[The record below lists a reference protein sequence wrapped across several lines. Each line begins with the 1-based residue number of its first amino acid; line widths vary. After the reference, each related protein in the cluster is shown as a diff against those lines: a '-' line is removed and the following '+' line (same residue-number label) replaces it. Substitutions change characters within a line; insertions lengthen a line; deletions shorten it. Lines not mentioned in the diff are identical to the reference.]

1 MMRTFWLFAILGVVV
16 IVLVAAAPLI
26 SALIAGSIAS
36 ANDCRIDEG
45 SIHTCMVNGRDLG
58 PSLYSMGVFGWLMI
72 ATIPIGLVVLVVYL
86 VIMLIVWILLRRRK
100 NLARG

>member
-1 MMRTFWLFAILGVVV
+1 MRTFWLFAILGVVV

-36 ANDCRIDEG
+36 ANDCRLDEG

>member
-1 MMRTFWLFAILGVVV
+1 MRTFWLFAILGVVV

-36 ANDCRIDEG
+36 ANDCRLDEG
-45 SIHTCMVNGRDLG
+45 SSHTCLVNGRDLG
-58 PSLYSMGVFGWLMI
+58 PTLYSMGVFGWLMI

-86 VIMLIVWILLRRRK
+86 VIMLIVWIILRRRK